1 MLLRNAPAA
10 RVTLDLFLQWGN
22 QIACLPKTSNV
33 LNRFIGLSSNRVL
46 HYGRVYTRLIVVKSC
61 RARRSTHTGTI
72 RISLV
77 DSVIRQLYIMQI
89 RARFGQIPLILSFFQ
104 IIRFIFGPCMSTK
117 FTPNAGDIWFGILG
131 FQQCWLADLKC
142 FLSGFCTEKY
152 LSLIIRYDSNIIK
165 SKQRKE
171 PSANRA
177 SLVHQTWVS
186 SSCMFFCWYFCLL
199 SCKTSFSRYR
209 SEFALYKRKVSSCK
223 YFRVPLSEP

>member
-1 MLLRNAPAA
+1 
-10 RVTLDLFLQWGN
+10 
-22 QIACLPKTSNV
+22 
-33 LNRFIGLSSNRVL
+33 
-46 HYGRVYTRLIVVKSC
+46 
-61 RARRSTHTGTI
+61 
-72 RISLV
+72 
-77 DSVIRQLYIMQI
+77 MQI

-104 IIRFIFGPCMSTK
+104 IIRFIFVPCTSTK

-142 FLSGFCTEKY
+142 FLTGFCTEKY

-209 SEFALYKRKVSSCK
+209 SAFVLYKRQVSSCK
-223 YFRVPLSEP
+223 YFRVPLSEPLSDIRLQEIVHEIALKCFFPIYFSKVDNLRLQYRSVLPL

>member
-61 RARRSTHTGTI
+61 RARRSTQTGTI

-104 IIRFIFGPCMSTK
+104 IIRFIFVPCMSTK

-131 FQQCWLADLKC
+131 FQQGWLADLKC

-152 LSLIIRYDSNIIK
+152 LSLIIRSGTILTSSNQNNEK
-165 SKQRKE
+165 SPQLIER
-171 PSANRA
+171 
-177 SLVHQTWVS
+177 
-186 SSCMFFCWYFCLL
+186 L
-199 SCKTSFSRYR
+199 SFIRHG
-209 SEFALYKRKVSSCK
+209 
-223 YFRVPLSEP
+223 